1 MFNCEFFVIRT
12 DNLDNIAIR
21 FHFGCYF
28 HTANGHVHYVGGE
41 IAESWIDVDK
51 LSYFEIKGH
60 LGDHL
65 TSKSILW
72 LYWLQ
77 PRMDLGAG
85 MVLLLDNAY
94 NKVMIDYHTNGG
106 AVDIYDG
113 DVGMEMSANDQ
124 EM

>member
-1 MFNCEFFVIRT
+1 VGFYSLYLIVFFVTRT
-12 DNLDNIAIR
+12 DNLDSIAIQ

-65 TSKSILW
+65 TSKVSCGCIGCS
-72 LYWLQ
+72 
-77 PRMDLGAG
+77 LGWIWG
-85 MVLLLDNAY
+85 LDWSY
-94 NKVMIDYHTNGG
+94 C
-106 AVDIYDG
+106 
-113 DVGMEMSANDQ
+113 
-124 EM
+124 